1 MDTDTILDGVLR
13 RELSVAVRKTLDQMP
28 IEEIIE
34 NHLMGY
40 MEQAVS
46 ENYYLLSGRVAD
58 ALISAEIDL
67 AEPVKKAVIKA
78 LRGEDNFLSFF
89 EFGYTGLSEHV
100 IMTVLTNQTHQI
112 GGKNEEDCN
121 TF

>member
-13 RELSVAVRKTLDQMP
+13 RELSVAVRKTLEQMP
-28 IEEIIE
+28 IGEIIE

-58 ALISAEIDL
+58 ALVSEEIDL
-67 AEPVKKAVIKA
+67 SEPVKRAVIKA
-78 LRGEDNFLSFF
+78 LRGER
-89 EFGYTGLSEHV
+89 
-100 IMTVLTNQTHQI
+100 
-112 GGKNEEDCN
+112 
-121 TF
+121 

>member
-13 RELSVAVRKTLDQMP
+13 RELSVA

-58 ALISAEIDL
+58 ALVSEEIDL
-67 AEPVKKAVIKA
+67 SEPVKRAVIKA
-78 LRGEDNFLSFF
+78 LRGER
-89 EFGYTGLSEHV
+89 
-100 IMTVLTNQTHQI
+100 
-112 GGKNEEDCN
+112 
-121 TF
+121 